1 MSNDGDN
8 GNEDFYS
15 PEAFAMA
22 AWGLLTVTVEKL
34 KERDPDFETKA
45 IKLFDHLLGRTI
57 AGADPEHETIKKE
70 ARKIFEQMVRR
81 DLVENRIAW
90 RRFMNRLR
98 GDGTSRHPEL

>member
-8 GNEDFYS
+8 DNQGFYS

-22 AWGLLTVTVEKL
+22 AWGLLTITVEKL
-34 KERDPDFETKA
+34 KELDPDFDKRA

-57 AGADPEHETIKKE
+57 AEADPEYETVKKE
-70 ARKIFEQMVRR
+70 ARKIFEQIVRR

-90 RRFMNRLR
+90 RRFIKRLR
-98 GDGTSRHPEL
+98 GDGN